1 MGHTMATWKL
11 LEYMVL
17 ELKKAGIIV
26 PPTVIED
33 LRASKS
39 MIKLACTE
47 GSPGDAI
54 QKAEEYHAN
63 VEAYLVNEAQKA
75 FGSDPVDKW
84 LNRLEEASAEVCE
97 ESGFEANFVT
107 GVPRHEKWVRIEPID
122 DLPAERISQ
131 LAAEEKLE
139 IKPQKNGKLLVHG
152 PLENIK
158 DFIKKMTFEGAK
170 E

>member
-1 MGHTMATWKL
+1 MGHTIATWRL
-11 LEYMVL
+11 LEYMLL
-17 ELKKAGIIV
+17 ELKKAGITV
-26 PPTVIED
+26 PPHVIED

-75 FGSDPVDKW
+75 FGSELVDEW
-84 LNRLEEASAEVCE
+84 LNRIEEASAEVCD
-97 ESGFEANFVT
+97 ESDFEADFVT
-107 GVPRHEKWVRIEPID
+107 GVPRHQKWVRIEPID
-122 DLPAERISQ
+122 DLPAEMISQ
-131 LAAEEKLE
+131 LAAEENLE
-139 IKPQKNGKLLVHG
+139 IKPQKDGKLLVHG
-152 PLENIK
+152 RIENIK
-158 DFIKKMTFEGAK
+158 DFIKKMTAEAAK